1 MSLGFQKTTRK
12 GLRQETSTGRN
23 RLRKCLFEE
32 YILLERTS
40 ERSFESLNQFLVQR
54 LGLASYSRQSS
65 LSPAGN
71 TLTLTTPSTP
81 SRKSSTDSEDSPSKM
96 QDSEKYVLV
105 LGLQMPLPGALGA
118 LWFKGDNVTTFLE
131 QYDDMCEDYRVT
143 PETKRIR
150 LLRYISPIY
159 KEQIRFMLEYSTE
172 NYLEKEFYDVLKKEF
187 REHDW
192 EHYRV
197 SIEFL
202 YRIIDQSTRG
212 LLAIKTYVDLF
223 DRIFK
228 ELIKRNK
235 LNKQYQG
242 REFIRGL
249 SMHIKERIF
258 RETDYESIEI
268 FTHNYDKMYEKAIA
282 AYKYK
287 EKKRRYNEINDP
299 EYSKV
304 R

>member
-1 MSLGFQKTTRK
+1 MAGIKANIGKKRRNSRRSLTAIGPIPSGNWNIREKALQPENSHSWITKPILSSKTR
-12 GLRQETSTGRN
+12 
-23 RLRKCLFEE
+23 
-32 YILLERTS
+32 I
-40 ERSFESLNQFLVQR
+40 
-54 LGLASYSRQSS
+54 
-65 LSPAGN
+65 
-71 TLTLTTPSTP
+71 TTPSTP

-105 LGLQMPLPGALGA
+105 PGLQMPLLGALGA
-118 LWFKGDNVTTFLE
+118 PWFKGDNVTAFLE

-143 PETKRIR
+143 PETKRIQ
-150 LLRYISPIY
+150 LLRYISSIY
-159 KEQIRFMLEYSTE
+159 KKQIRSMPEYSTE
-172 NYLEKEFYDVLKKEF
+172 NYLEKELYDALKKEF

-223 DRIFK
+223 DRVFK

-235 LNKQYQG
+235 LDKQHQG

-249 SMHIKERIF
+249 PMHVKERIF

-268 FTHNYDKMYEKAIA
+268 STHNYDKMYEKAVA
-282 AYKYK
+282 AYKYE

-299 EYSKV
+299 KYSKV
-304 R
+304 